1 MRSRRDDSMP
11 QNLVE
16 PRQDPIKEDDGAKS
30 PQRQKSSTMRNLE
43 GNTEEKQ
50 TTNFNR
56 TISKASQS
64 KMMTSQ
70 SQQNFLRAGKMKIKE
85 QLQLKQELKDLEKD
99 NSGMDFCELV
109 INMRVELH
117 VKIEEVTKDSI
128 KWKR

>member
-99 NSGMDFCELV
+99 NSGMDFCKLM
-109 INMRVELH
+109 IIMHIELH

>member
-99 NSGMDFCELV
+99 NSGIVFCKLM
-109 INMRVELH
+109 IIMRVELH